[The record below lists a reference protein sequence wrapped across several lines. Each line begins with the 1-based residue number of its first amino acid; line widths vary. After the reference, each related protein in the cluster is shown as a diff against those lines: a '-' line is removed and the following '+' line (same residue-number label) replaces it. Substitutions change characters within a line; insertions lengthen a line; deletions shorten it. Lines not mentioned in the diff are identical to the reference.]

1 MPKRKDLKM
10 DEYNI
15 STYCYRELYNF
26 CMQHRER
33 LSKLNGSDA
42 DPAAQQNRADVEVVL
57 RSALEASPLY
67 WKQLLKS
74 VTEQD
79 IRYETLRHYEGLHIG
94 ERKFRALRRK
104 FFYILAKN
112 LKKI

>member
-1 MPKRKDLKM
+1 MPKRKDLKL

-33 LSKLNGSDA
+33 LARLSDRE

-57 RSALEASPLY
+57 RSAQETSPQF
-67 WKQLLKS
+67 WKPLLKS

-79 IRYETLRHYEGLHIG
+79 IRYETLRHYEGLHMG
-94 ERKFRALRRK
+94 ERKFRHLRRK

-112 LKKI
+112 LKKV

>member
-1 MPKRKDLKM
+1 MAKRRDLKL

-33 LSKLNGSDA
+33 LSRLSDSD
-42 DPAAQQNRADVEVVL
+42 DPAARQNRDDVEVVL
-57 RSALEASPLY
+57 RSAREASPLY
-67 WKQLLKS
+67 WKQLLKA

-79 IRYETLRHYEGLHIG
+79 IRHETLRHYEGLQMG
-94 ERKFRALRRK
+94 ERQFRSLRRK